1 MSNYKE
7 MAFEDFIEQQLTEL
21 HGYRQRNAREHY
33 DKKRALDG
41 GLVIEFLQAT
51 QPETWQKY
59 AAQFGE
65 RATDKLL
72 DRLDAEI
79 TSRGVLDVLR
89 KGIDDQGVKFYL
101 AYFQSDSA
109 FNAELEAKYEANI
122 LSVVRQLR
130 YSEQNDNSIDTVLF
144 LNGLPIFTVELK
156 NPLTGQ
162 TVEDAIK
169 QYKSDRD
176 PREKLLSFK
185 RVLVHFA
192 VDPDLVYMTTKLDK
206 MRTFFLPFNRGNN
219 GSAGNAVN
227 PDGHKTAYLWED
239 VWTRESVIEIVSK
252 FMTLQREEATDEKG
266 RKVVKEKLLF
276 PRYHQREAVQKIVR
290 DARVR
295 GSGKNY
301 LIQHSAGSG
310 KSNTIAWTAHRLS
323 ELYNE
328 TGEQKVFD
336 SVIIITDRRALDKQ
350 LRETVEQFAQVRG
363 VVKKIE
369 GSSQELKQALED
381 GEKIITTTI
390 QKFGVIMDTVG
401 ELPGK
406 KFAIIVDEAH
416 SSQSG
421 EGSKALRKS
430 LHASDLDDAARADDD
445 SRVPDGEDEINKIA
459 LAEQKARLGNLSSL
473 SIFAFTAT
481 PKQKT
486 LELFGDKQEDGSFK
500 AFSLYTMRQAIEE
513 GFILDVLQNYTTY
526 RSYFEIAKAWQQS
539 DDKEYEKKKAQ
550 RLLFGYVDKHEHA
563 IALKTK
569 TIAEH
574 FHQHIAHLIDGKAK
588 AMIVTKSRL
597 HAVRY
602 KQAFD
607 SYLRDS
613 GLPYRAI
620 VAFSGEVFDGT
631 AEFTEAGMNGLPEKE
646 TVEQFKK
653 DENKFLIVA
662 SKYQTGF
669 DQPLLSAMY
678 VDKKLGGVGAVQTL
692 SRLNRTTPDKD
703 ETFVLDFINETDDIV
718 DAFQPYYTTTVL
730 SEATDQNLL
739 YDLQRDILQF
749 KAFSTEEVEGFVT
762 EFYLKATHDKLNKAL
777 DPVVARI
784 EEHLSEELKEFK
796 SKVNDY
802 LKRYAFVSQILLFED
817 SFFEK
822 LYVFLKFLKK
832 KLPVTKEELP
842 TEILEQVN
850 IDSLK
855 VVKKATTN
863 ISLADEIGTL
873 EPMGTGEASGE
884 ELTEM
889 EILSRIIKDV
899 NEKYGTEFTPE
910 DKVIASVLSQKLADN
925 ESLGGSIENN
935 ARDIARVK
943 FDDLFEKEMVSMV
956 NDHFGFYQKVSGDRD
971 VQDYVKDRMFDAIYR
986 KKKE

>member
-7 MAFEDFIEQQLTEL
+7 IAFEDFIEQQLTQL
-21 HGYRQRNAREHY
+21 HGYHQRNARDYY

-41 GLVIEFLQAT
+41 DLVLEFIQST
-51 QPETWQKY
+51 QQTTWKKY

-65 RATDKLL
+65 HANDKLL
-72 DRLDAEI
+72 DRLDEEI

-101 AYFQSDSA
+101 AYFQSDSV
-109 FNAELEAKYEANI
+109 FNAELESKYESNI
-122 LSVVRQLR
+122 LSVMRQLK
-130 YSEQNDNSIDTVLF
+130 YSEQNENSIDTVIF

-162 TVEDAIK
+162 NVEDAIR

-185 RVLVHFA
+185 RILVHFA

-206 MRTFFLPFNRGNN
+206 MRTFFLPFNRGND
-219 GSAGNAVN
+219 GGAGNTVN
-227 PDGHKTAYLWED
+227 PDGHKTAYLWQD
-239 VWTRESVIEIVSK
+239 VWTKSSILEIIGK
-252 FMTLQREEATDEKG
+252 FMTLQCEETTDDKG
-266 RKVVKEKLLF
+266 RKVIKEKLLF
-276 PRYHQREAVQKIVR
+276 PRYHQREAVQRIVA

-323 ELYNE
+323 ELYDE
-328 TGEQKVFD
+328 SGEKKVFD
-336 SVIIITDRRALDKQ
+336 SIIIITDRRVLDKQ
-350 LRETVEQFAQVRG
+350 LRETIEQFAQVRG

-390 QKFGVIMDTVG
+390 QKFGVIMDSVG

-430 LHASDLDDAARADDD
+430 LHVSNLDDAMRADDD
-445 SRVPDGEDEINKIA
+445 SRIPDGEDEINKIA

-486 LELFGDKQEDGSFK
+486 LELFGDKQDDGTFK

-588 AMIVTKSRL
+588 AMLVTKSRL

-607 SYLRDS
+607 SYLADS
-613 GLPYRAI
+613 GLPYKAI
-620 VAFSGEVFDGT
+620 VAFSGEVFDGVS
-631 AEFTEAGMNGLPEKE
+631 EFTESSMNGFPEKE

-653 DENKFLIVA
+653 VDSKFLIVA

-669 DQPLLSAMY
+669 DQPLLSVMY

-692 SRLNRTTPDKD
+692 SRLNRTTPDKN
-703 ETFVLDFINETDDIV
+703 ETFILDFVNETDDIV
-718 DAFQPYYTTTVL
+718 DSFQPYYTTTVL

-762 EFYLKATHDKLNKAL
+762 EFYLGSTHDKLNKAL

-784 EEHLSEELKEFK
+784 EEHVAEELKEFK
-796 SKVNDY
+796 SKLNDY

-832 KLPVTKEELP
+832 KLPITKEELP
-842 TEILEQVN
+842 IEILEQVN

-855 VVKKATTN
+855 IVKKSTAN
-863 ISLADEIGTL
+863 ISLSNEIGTL
-873 EPMGTGEASGE
+873 NPMGSGDVNGDE
-884 ELTEM
+884 ITEM

-899 NEKYGTEFTPE
+899 NERYGTEFTPE
-910 DKVIASVLSQKLADN
+910 DKLIANTLSQKLSGN
-925 ESLGGSIENN
+925 ESLDGSIENN

-943 FDDLFEKEMVSMV
+943 FDELFEKEMVSMV
-956 NDHFGFYQKVSGDRD
+956 NDHFGFYRKVSGDKD
-971 VQDYVKDRMFDAIYR
+971 VQSYIKDRMFDVIYR
-986 KKKE
+986 KKKR

>member
-1 MSNYKE
+1 MNYKE
-7 MAFEDFIEQQLTEL
+7 IAFEDFIEQQVVKL
-21 HGYRQRNAREHY
+21 HGYRKRNARADY

-41 GLVIEFLQAT
+41 ELVLEFIKDT
-51 QPETWQKY
+51 QSDNWEKY
-59 AAQFGE
+59 EAQFGE
-65 RATDKLL
+65 QAAKKLL
-72 DRLDAEI
+72 DRLDSEI
-79 TSRGVLDVLR
+79 AGRGTLEVLR
-89 KGIDDQGVKFYL
+89 KGIDDQGTKFYL

-122 LSVVRQLR
+122 LSIIRQLK
-130 YSEQNDNSIDTVLF
+130 YSEQNENSIDIVLF
-144 LNGLPIFTVELK
+144 LNGIPIFTSELK

-162 TVEDAIK
+162 NVEDGIK

-192 VDPDLVYMTTKLDK
+192 IDPDLIYMTTRLDK
-206 MRTFFLPFNRGNN
+206 MRTFFLPFNRGND
-219 GSAGNAVN
+219 GGAGNTIN
-227 PDGHKTAYLWED
+227 PEGHKTAYLWED
-239 VWTRESVIEIVSK
+239 VWTKSSVLEVIGK
-252 FMTLQREEATDEKG
+252 FMTLQREESTDSQG
-266 RKVVKEKLLF
+266 RKIIKEKLIF
-276 PRYHQREAVQKIVR
+276 PRYHQREAVQKIVI

-310 KSNTIAWTAHRLS
+310 KSNTIAWAAHRLS
-323 ELYNE
+323 ELYDE
-328 TGEQKVFD
+328 TGEKKVFD
-336 SVIIITDRRALDKQ
+336 SIIIITDRRALDKQ
-350 LRETVEQFAQVRG
+350 LRDTVEQFAQVRG

-369 GSSQELKQALED
+369 GSSKDLKKALED

-390 QKFGVIMDTVG
+390 QKFSVIMDSVD

-430 LHASDLDDAARADDD
+430 LHASNLDDAARTDDD
-445 SRVPDGEDEINKIA
+445 SRIPDGEDEINKIA
-459 LAEQKARLGNLSSL
+459 LAEQKARLGNLSTL

-486 LELFGDKQEDGSFK
+486 LELFGDKQADGSFK

-539 DDKEYEKKKAQ
+539 EEKEYEKKKAQ

-563 IALKTK
+563 ITLKTK
-569 TIAEH
+569 TIVEH
-574 FHQHIAHLIDGKAK
+574 FHQHMAHLIDGKAK

-597 HAVRY
+597 HAIRY

-607 SYLRDS
+607 TYLRDS
-613 GLPYRAI
+613 GLPYKVI
-620 VAFSGEVFDGT
+620 VAFSGEVFDGSS
-631 AEFTEAGMNGLPEKE
+631 EWTEASMNGFPEKE

-653 DENKFLIVA
+653 GESKFLIVA
-662 SKYQTGF
+662 NKYQTGF
-669 DQPLLSAMY
+669 DQPLLSVMY

-692 SRLNRTTPDKD
+692 SRLNRTTPDKN
-703 ETFVLDFINETDDIV
+703 ETFVLDFVNETDDIV
-718 DAFQPYYTTTVL
+718 NAFQPYYTTTVL

-749 KAFSTEEVEGFVT
+749 KAFSTEEVEGFAT
-762 EFYLKATHDKLNKAL
+762 EYYLGSKHDKLNRAL

-784 EEHLSEELKEFK
+784 EEHVSEELREFK

-817 SFFEK
+817 SSFEK

-842 TEILEQVN
+842 TEILEQIN

-855 VVKKATTN
+855 IVKKGTAN
-863 ISLADEIGTL
+863 ISLANEIGTL
-873 EPMGTGEASGE
+873 NPIATSDVSRE
-884 ELTEM
+884 EITEL

-910 DKVIASVLSQKLADN
+910 DKVIANTLSRKLFDN
-925 ESLGGSIENN
+925 ESLDGSIESN
-935 ARDIARVK
+935 ARDIAKVK
-943 FDDLFEKEMVSMV
+943 FDELFEKEMVSMV
-956 NDHFGFYQKVSGDRD
+956 NDHFGFYQKVSGDKD
-971 VQDYVKDRMFDAIYR
+971 VQEYMRDRIFDTIYR
-986 KKKE
+986 KKKQ

>member
-7 MAFEDFIEQQLTEL
+7 IAFEDFIEQQLVQL
-21 HGYRQRNAREHY
+21 HAYRQRNAREDY

-41 GLVIEFLQAT
+41 NLVLEFIQAT
-51 QPETWQKY
+51 QQNTWDKY
-59 AAQFGE
+59 SAQFGE
-65 RATDKLL
+65 QAVDKLL
-72 DRLDAEI
+72 DRLDVEI

-89 KGIDDQGVKFYL
+89 KGIDDQGAKFYL

-109 FNAELEAKYEANI
+109 FNAELETKYEANI
-122 LSVVRQLR
+122 LSVIRQLK
-130 YSEQNDNSIDTVLF
+130 YSDLNDNSIDTVLF

-156 NPLTGQ
+156 NPFTGQ
-162 TVEDAIK
+162 NVENAIK

-185 RVLVHFA
+185 RTLVHFA

-206 MRTFFLPFNRGNN
+206 MRTFFLPFNRGND
-219 GSAGNAVN
+219 GGAGNTVN

-239 VWTRESVIEIVSK
+239 VWTRASILEIIGK
-252 FMTLQREEATDEKG
+252 FMTLQKEESTDAKG
-266 RKVVKEKLLF
+266 RKIIKEKLIF
-276 PRYHQREAVQKIVR
+276 PRYHQRETVQRIVS
-290 DARVR
+290 DARIR

-310 KSNTIAWTAHRLS
+310 KSNTIAWAAHRLS
-323 ELYNE
+323 ELYDESGNN
-328 TGEQKVFD
+328 KVFD
-336 SVIIITDRRALDKQ
+336 SVIIITDRRVLDKQ
-350 LRETVEQFAQVRG
+350 LRDTVEQFSQVRG
-363 VVKKIE
+363 VVMKIE
-369 GSSQELKQALED
+369 GSSQDLKKALED

-390 QKFGVIMDTVG
+390 QKFGVIMDSVG

-406 KFAIIVDEAH
+406 QFAIIVDEAH

-430 LHASDLDDAARADDD
+430 LHASDLDDAARVDDD
-445 SRVPDGEDEINKIA
+445 SRIPDSEDEVNKIA
-459 LAEQKARLGNLSSL
+459 LAEQKARLGNLSAL

-486 LELFGDKQEDGSFK
+486 LELFGDKQADGSFE

-539 DDKEYEKKKAQ
+539 EEKEYEKKKAQ

-574 FHQHIAHLIDGKAK
+574 FHHHIEHLIDGKAK

-607 SYLRDS
+607 NYLKES
-613 GLPYRAI
+613 GLPYKAI
-620 VAFSGEVFDGT
+620 VAFSGEVFDGLN
-631 AEFTEAGMNGLPEKE
+631 EHTESSMNGFPEKE

-669 DQPLLSAMY
+669 DQPLLSVMY

-692 SRLNRTTPDKD
+692 SRLNRTTPDKN
-703 ETFVLDFINETDDIV
+703 ETFVLDFVNETDEIV
-718 DAFQPYYTTTVL
+718 DSFQPYYTTTVL

-749 KAFSTEEVEGFVT
+749 KAFSAEEVEGFAT
-762 EFYLKATHDKLNKAL
+762 EYYLNSTHDKLNRAL

-784 EEHLSEELKEFK
+784 EEHVSEELKEFK
-796 SKVNDY
+796 SIINDY

-832 KLPVTKEELP
+832 KLPITKDELP
-842 TEILEQVN
+842 IEILEQVN

-855 VVKKATTN
+855 IVKKGTAN
-863 ISLADEIGTL
+863 ISLSNEIGTL
-873 EPMGTGEASGE
+873 SPMGAGGAHGDEIT
-884 ELTEM
+884 EL

-899 NEKYGTEFTPE
+899 NEKYGTEFTPQ
-910 DKVIASVLSQKLADN
+910 DKVIANTLSRKLSDN
-925 ESLGGSIENN
+925 ESLDGSIDSN

-943 FDDLFEKEMVSMV
+943 FNELFEREMVSMV
-956 NDHFGFYQKVSGDRD
+956 NDHFDFYQKVSGDKD
-971 VQDYVKDRMFDAIYR
+971 VQEYVKDRMFDAIYR
-986 KKKE
+986 KKRQ

>member
-1 MSNYKE
+1 VNYKE
-7 MAFEDFIEQQLTEL
+7 IAFEDFIEQQVTQL
-21 HGYRQRNAREHY
+21 HGYRKRNAREHY
-33 DKKRALDG
+33 DKKHALDG
-41 GLVIEFLQAT
+41 ELVLEFIKTTQKAT
-51 QPETWQKY
+51 WDKY
-59 AAQFGE
+59 LAQFDE
-65 RATDKLL
+65 RAADKLL
-72 DRLDAEI
+72 DRLDAEVA
-79 TSRGVLDVLR
+79 SRGLLDVLR
-89 KGIDDQGVKFYL
+89 KGIDDQGAKFYL

-109 FNAELEAKYEANI
+109 FNADTEAKYEANT
-122 LSVVRQLR
+122 LSVIRQVK

-185 RVLVHFA
+185 RTLVHFA

-206 MRTFFLPFNRGNN
+206 MRTYFLPFNRGND
-219 GSAGNAVN
+219 GGAGNTVN

-239 VWTRESVIEIVSK
+239 VWTRASILEIVGK
-252 FMTLQREEATDEKG
+252 FMTLQREEVTDEKG
-266 RKVVKEKLLF
+266 RKVIKEKLLF
-276 PRYHQREAVQKIVR
+276 PRYHQREAVQKIVS
-290 DARVR
+290 DARIR

-323 ELYNE
+323 ELYDE
-328 TGEQKVFD
+328 SCEKKVFD
-336 SVIIITDRRALDKQ
+336 TVIIITDRRVLDKQ

-369 GSSQELKQALED
+369 GSSQDLKTALED

-390 QKFGVIMDTVG
+390 QKFGVIMDSVG

-445 SRVPDGEDEINKIA
+445 SRISDGEDEINKIA
-459 LAEQKARLGNLSSL
+459 LAEQKARLGNLSAL

-486 LELFGDKQEDGSFK
+486 LELFGDKQPDGSFK
-500 AFSLYTMRQAIEE
+500 TFSLYTMRQAIEE

-539 DDKEYEKKKAQ
+539 EDKEYEKKKAQ

-574 FHQHIAHLIDGKAK
+574 FHQHIEHLIDGKAK

-607 SYLRDS
+607 AYLRDS
-613 GLPYRAI
+613 GLSYGAI

-631 AEFTEAGMNGLPEKE
+631 SEFTEAGMNGFSEKE

-653 DENKFLIVA
+653 NENKFLIVA

-669 DQPLLSAMY
+669 DQPLLSVMY
-678 VDKKLGGVGAVQTL
+678 VDKKLNGVGAVQTL
-692 SRLNRTTPDKD
+692 SRLNRTTPDKN
-703 ETFVLDFINETDDIV
+703 ETFVLDFVNETDDIV
-718 DAFQPYYTTTVL
+718 DSFQPYYTTTVL

-762 EFYLKATHDKLNKAL
+762 EYYLGSTHDKLNKAL
-777 DPVVARI
+777 DPVVARV
-784 EEHLSEELKEFK
+784 EEHVSEELKQFK
-796 SKVNDY
+796 SKINDY

-842 TEILEQVN
+842 IEILEQVN

-855 VVKKATTN
+855 VVKKATAN
-863 ISLADEIGTL
+863 ISLANEIGTL
-873 EPMGTGEASGE
+873 EPMGAGDTTGEE
-884 ELTEM
+884 ITEL

-910 DKVIASVLSQKLADN
+910 DKVIANILSKKLYDN
-925 ESLGGSIENN
+925 ESLDGSIENN
-935 ARDIARVK
+935 ARDIAKVK
-943 FDDLFEKEMVSMV
+943 FDELFEREMVNMV
-956 NDHFGFYQKVSGDRD
+956 NDHFTFYQKVSGDKD
-971 VQDYVKDRMFDAIYR
+971 VHEYMKDRMFDTIYR

>member
-7 MAFEDFIEQQLTEL
+7 IAFENFVEKQLTEL
-21 HGYRQRNAREHY
+21 HGYRLRNARQHY
-33 DKKRALDG
+33 DKQRALDG
-41 GLVIEFLQAT
+41 ELVLEFVQAT
-51 QPETWQKY
+51 QAKTWERY
-59 AAQFGE
+59 LAQFGE
-65 RATDKLL
+65 RASDKLL
-72 DRLDAEI
+72 DRIDVEI
-79 TSRGVLDVLR
+79 ASRGVLDVLR
-89 KGIDDQGVKFYL
+89 KGVDDQGIKFYL

-109 FNAELEAKYEANI
+109 FNAEMQSKYEANI
-122 LSVVRQLR
+122 LSVVRQLK
-130 YSEQNDNSIDTVLF
+130 YSAKNENSIDTVLF

-156 NPLTGQ
+156 NAMTGQ
-162 TVEDAIK
+162 TVENAIK
-169 QYKSDRD
+169 QYKEDRD

-192 VDPDLVYMTTKLDK
+192 VDTDLVYMTTKLDK
-206 MRTFFLPFNRGNN
+206 LRTFFLPFNRGND
-219 GSAGNAVN
+219 GGAGNELN

-239 VWTRESVIEIVSK
+239 VWTKASILEIVGK
-252 FMTLQREEATDEKG
+252 FMTLQKEEVVDEKG
-266 RKVVKEKLLF
+266 RKSIKEKLIF
-276 PRYHQREAVQKIVR
+276 PRYHQRDAVQKIIS

-323 ELYNE
+323 ELYDGD
-328 TGEQKVFD
+328 GEKKIFD
-336 SVIIITDRRALDKQ
+336 SVIIITDRKVLDKQ

-369 GSSQELKQALED
+369 GSAQVLKTALED

-390 QKFGVIMDTVG
+390 QKFGVIMDSVG

-445 SRVPDGEDEINKIA
+445 SRVPTGEDEVNKIA
-459 LAEQKARLGNLSSL
+459 LAEQKARLGKLSSL

-486 LELFGDKQEDGSFK
+486 LELFGDKQDDGSFE

-526 RSYFEIAKAWQQS
+526 RSYFEIAKAWQQR

-569 TIAEH
+569 TITEH
-574 FHQHIAHLIDGKAK
+574 FHQHIEHLIDGKAK
-588 AMIVTKSRL
+588 AMVVTKSRL

-607 SYLRDS
+607 AYLRDN
-613 GLPYRAI
+613 GLPYKAI
-620 VAFSGEVFDGT
+620 VAFSGEVFDGSD
-631 AEFTEAGMNGLPEKE
+631 EFTEAGMNGFPERE

-653 DENKFLIVA
+653 DEYKFLIVA

-669 DQPLLSAMY
+669 DQPLLSVMY

-692 SRLNRTTPDKD
+692 SRLNRTTPDKN
-703 ETFVLDFINETDDIV
+703 ETFVLDFVNETDDIV
-718 DAFQPYYTTTVL
+718 DSFQPYYTTTVL

-749 KAFSTEEVEGFVT
+749 KAFSTEEVEGFAT
-762 EFYLKATHDKLNKAL
+762 EYYLGSAHDKLNKAL

-784 EEHLSEELKEFK
+784 EEHMEEELKEFK
-796 SKVNDY
+796 SKANDY
-802 LKRYAFVSQILLFED
+802 LKRYSFVSQILLFED

-855 VVKKATTN
+855 IVKKSTAN
-863 ISLADEIGTL
+863 ISLANEIGTL
-873 EPMGTGEASGE
+873 DPMGAGDAHGDEPT
-884 ELTEM
+884 EL

-910 DKVIASVLSQKLADN
+910 DKVIANTLSKKLYNN
-925 ESLGGSIENN
+925 ESLDGSIESN
-935 ARDIARVK
+935 ARDIAKVK
-943 FDDLFEKEMVSMV
+943 FDELFEKEMVSMV
-956 NDHFGFYQKVSGDRD
+956 NDHFGFYQKVSKDKD
-971 VQDYVKDRMFDAIYR
+971 VHEYMKDRMFDTIYR
-986 KKKE
+986 NKKE